1 MNNNLI
7 LSLSKDDPVGG
18 DVRARWSVLR
28 QAQDEGRRGR
38 QLPSQNPR
46 RDMLAGR
53 RAFMTGLAAALAA
66 GGGARAGAARD
77 ARLAEAAD
85 RIATIEKRA
94 GGRLGVAVL
103 DTGSGARLLYR
114 ADERF
119 PMCSTFKL
127 LASAAVLKRVDAGL
141 EALGRFIPYGQADL
155 LDYAPV
161 TKAHLAAGGM
171 TLGELCSAAIDW
183 SDNTAA
189 NLILQTIG
197 GPAGFTEFARS
208 LGDSVTRLD
217 RDEPS
222 LNTAIPGDPRD
233 TTSPLAMAGDL
244 QTVLIG
250 TVLSD
255 VSKTQLEAWLIA
267 DKVGDKRLR
276 AGLPPS
282 WRIGDKTGSGDHGTA
297 NTIAILRPPSRAP
310 LLAAVY
316 YTEGPEAMDARN
328 AVHEQAAEIILST
341 F

>member
-1 MNNNLI
+1 MI
-7 LSLSKDDPVGG
+7 SKAWREVSNARPSRPQMPVH
-18 DVRARWSVLR
+18 
-28 QAQDEGRRGR
+28 
-38 QLPSQNPR
+38 
-46 RDMLAGR
+46 R

-66 GGGARAGAARD
+66 GGGARADAAQD

-103 DTGSGARLLYR
+103 DTGSGARLLHR

-127 LASAAVLKRVDAGL
+127 LASAAVLKRVDAGV
-141 EALGRFIPYGQADL
+141 EALDRFIPYGQADL
-155 LDYAPV
+155 LEYAPV

-189 NLILQTIG
+189 NLILQAIG

-217 RDEPS
+217 RDEPT
-222 LNTAIPGDPRD
+222 LNTAFRA
-233 TTSPLAMAGDL
+233 TRATRRVRSPWRE
-244 QTVLIG
+244 TCKRSCIG

-255 VSKTQLEAWLIA
+255 VSKTQLESWLIA

-310 LLAAVY
+310 LSQRSITPRDRKRWMRATPCTNKQRKSLSRRFDGR
-316 YTEGPEAMDARN
+316 GPRGDERRRPNFGRASRAGGSM
-328 AVHEQAAEIILST
+328 S
-341 F
+341 